1 MMTLFQIILSLLV
14 LALLVP
20 VAVLLL
26 QVLAAIGK
34 RAVVIAPGGRRPE
47 VAVLV
52 PAYNEAQGIAAT
64 VAGIRA
70 QLRAGDRILVVA
82 DNCDDDTAE
91 QALAAGAPVLE
102 RHDLSAR
109 GKGYAL
115 DAGVRQLALSPPEV
129 LIIIDADCRVK
140 AGSIT
145 HLACT
150 ALETQRPVQALDLMR
165 APRGAGLKIRIAE
178 FAWIVKNKVRALG
191 FHHLGLP
198 CQLMGTGMAFPW
210 PLIAQASLANGHLAE
225 DMKLGVELARA
236 QAAPV
241 FCPEACVISYFPSSD
256 EAARM
261 QRTRWEHGHMGMI
274 MQEGLP
280 LLWQGIRER
289 NRALFAMALDMC
301 VPPLALLTLLS
312 CALFAVTAMN
322 FLIFAY
328 AAPLVL
334 ASVLLVA
341 LTLAILLSWQRFGQQ
356 LLSLKDLF
364 SALAYACWK
373 LPLYM
378 KFFVNRQ
385 LEWVR
390 ARRDAE

>member
-1 MMTLFQIILSLLV
+1 MMIFFQLILSLLV
-14 LALLVP
+14 LVLLVP

-26 QVLAAIGK
+26 QVLASFK
-34 RAVVIAPGGRRPE
+34 RSMPAALPTGPRPL

-52 PAYNEAQGIAAT
+52 PAHNEVQGIAAT
-64 VAGIRA
+64 VAGIRE
-70 QLRAGDRILVVA
+70 QLREGDRILVVA

-91 QALAAGAPVLE
+91 LALAAGAPVLE
-102 RHDLSAR
+102 REDLYAR

-115 DAGVRQLALSPPEV
+115 DAGVRQLSLSPPEV
-129 LIIIDADCRVK
+129 LIIIDADCRLK
-140 AGSIT
+140 PGSIT
-145 HLACT
+145 HLACR
-150 ALETQRPVQALDLMR
+150 AMETQRPVQALDLMR

-191 FHHLGLP
+191 FHKLGLP

-225 DMKLGVELARA
+225 DMKLGIELARA
-236 QAAPV
+236 DAAPV
-241 FCPEACVISYFPSSD
+241 FCPEACVVSYFPQGD

-274 MQEGLP
+274 VSEGLP
-280 LLWQGIRER
+280 LLWQGMRQK
-289 NRALFAMALDMC
+289 NRALFALALDMC
-301 VPPLALLTLLS
+301 VPPLALLTMLA
-312 CALFAVTAMN
+312 CGVFAITALN
-322 FLIFAY
+322 FLIFDV

-334 ASVLLVA
+334 ATVLLVA

-356 LLSLKDLF
+356 VLSLKDL
-364 SALAYACWK
+364 LAAVGYAFWK

-390 ARRDAE
+390 AKRDAE

>member
-1 MMTLFQIILSLLV
+1 MMVLFQILLLLLV

-20 VAVLLL
+20 VAVLVL
-26 QVLAAIGK
+26 QVWSASRATPLAALPDG
-34 RAVVIAPGGRRPE
+34 PRPE

-52 PAYNEAQGIAAT
+52 PAHNEAAGIAAT
-64 VAGIRA
+64 VAGIRE
-70 QLRAGDRILVVA
+70 QLQAGDRILVVA
-82 DNCDDDTAE
+82 DNCDDETAE
-91 QALAAGAPVLE
+91 LALAAGAPVLE
-102 RHDLSAR
+102 REDLGAR

-115 DAGVRQLALSPPEV
+115 DAGVRQLALNPPQV
-129 LIIIDADCRVK
+129 LIIIDADCRLTPDT
-140 AGSIT
+140 IT
-145 HLACT
+145 HLAHR
-150 ALETQRPVQALDLMR
+150 AQQTQRPVQALDLMR
-165 APRGAGLKIRIAE
+165 APRTAGLKIRIAE

-225 DMKLGVELARA
+225 DMQLGIELARA

-241 FCPEACVISYFPSSD
+241 FCPEACVTSYFPSSD

-274 MQEGLP
+274 ISQGLP

-289 NRALFAMALDMC
+289 DRALFGTALDMC

-312 CALFAVTAMN
+312 LALFALTALN
-322 FLIFAY
+322 YLIFDF
-328 AAPLVL
+328 AAPLLL
-334 ASVLLVA
+334 ATLSLAA
-341 LTLAILLSWQRFGQQ
+341 LTLAILWSWQRFGQQ
-356 LLSLKDLF
+356 VLSLKDLF
-364 SALAYACWK
+364 SALGYACWK
-373 LPLYM
+373 LPLYL